1 MIAIIP
7 ARGGS
12 KGLPGKNIK
21 PLMGKE
27 LIGWTI
33 EAALAA
39 KHIDEVILSSDD
51 EDIARVAKKFGA
63 SVPFMRPAE
72 LATDTAIADDAY
84 IYTINRLNDE
94 FGYNIDEFCILQP
107 TSPLRRTKDIDGAI
121 ELFKQKKA
129 EAVISVCELSHPLE
143 WVKGM
148 DKNGVL
154 TGISKEFDEACKQNR
169 QAVSPKYLPN
179 GAVFVLTMEKL
190 LSGDFYGPETYGYE
204 MERKNSADIDSIED
218 FEYAEFLLT
227 RGNN

>member
-51 EDIARVAKKFGA
+51 EEIARIAKKFGA

-121 ELFKQKKA
+121 ELFKQKKLKQSSA
-129 EAVISVCELSHPLE
+129 FVNFPIH
-143 WVKGM
+143 W
-148 DKNGVL
+148 NG
-154 TGISKEFDEACKQNR
+154 
-169 QAVSPKYLPN
+169 
-179 GAVFVLTMEKL
+179 
-190 LSGDFYGPETYGYE
+190 
-204 MERKNSADIDSIED
+204 
-218 FEYAEFLLT
+218 
-227 RGNN
+227 